1 VAKCIAN
8 RLKPE
13 LDGLISETQSAF
25 IPGRLITDNA
35 LITFECFHSIQ
46 RNKKIDGGFC
56 AYKLD
61 LSKAYERVDWSY
73 LRMILSKLG
82 FHSKFVEWIMSCVTS
97 VEYKVKINGT
107 LTQSFKPTRGIR
119 QGDPLSPYLFLFVSE
134 GFSKIIQRAIELKA
148 QMSSKSAGVP
158 LEFLTSYLQM
168 TVWFSS
174 KQITNRL
181 E

>member
-1 VAKCIAN
+1 
-8 RLKPE
+8 

-46 RNKKIDGGFC
+46 GNKKIDGGFC